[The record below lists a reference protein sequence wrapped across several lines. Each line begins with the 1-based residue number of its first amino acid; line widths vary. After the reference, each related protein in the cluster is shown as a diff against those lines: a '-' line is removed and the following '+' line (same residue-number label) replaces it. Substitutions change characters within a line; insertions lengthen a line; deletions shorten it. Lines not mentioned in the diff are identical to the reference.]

1 MARTIAQIQ
10 KSIIDAKNTDTIIG
24 SGGTSPLSSTS
35 NVAIWL
41 LWTYIVAVCQWTL
54 ENLFDAH
61 KAEVNSIIAN
71 QKPHTLQWYVS
82 KAKAFQYGVVLP
94 TDSDAYAIVPP
105 IDPSVLI
112 VSYAAAVEL
121 SSLIR
126 IKTARLIGGVL
137 APLSGG
143 QLTSLAAYMNRIK
156 DAGVRLQVTSGNA
169 DNLQPALNIFYD
181 PLVIDDSGA
190 RIDGT
195 DPAPIKSAINIFL
208 DSLPFNGLFILN
220 FLTDT
225 LQAVE
230 GVRIVQVVNAQA
242 NYGSTAYVPIYVE
255 YIPDA
260 GYLVLDESYFDAHV
274 NYIAHGVI

>member
-10 KSIIDAKNTDTIIG
+10 KSIIDAKNADAIIG
-24 SGGTSPLSSTS
+24 ASGSSSLNSTS

-41 LWTYIVAVCQWTL
+41 LWTYIIAVCQWTL
-54 ENLFDAH
+54 ETLFDAH
-61 KAEVNSIIAN
+61 KTEVNAIIAN

-82 KAKAFQYGVVLP
+82 KAKAFQYGMVLP
-94 TDSDAYAIVPP
+94 ADSDVYAIVPP
-105 IDPSVLI
+105 VDPSILI
-112 VSYAAAVEL
+112 VAYAAAVEL
-121 SSLIR
+121 SSLVR
-126 IKTARLIGGVL
+126 IKTAQLIGGVL

-169 DNLQPALNIFYD
+169 DNLHLAMNIYYD

-195 DPAPIKSAINIFL
+195 DPTPVKTAINTFL

-220 FLTDT
+220 FLTDA

-242 NYGSTAYVPIYVE
+242 NYGSTAYMPIYVE

-260 GYLVLDESYFDAHV
+260 GYLVLDEAYFDANV
-274 NYIAHGVI
+274 NYVAHGVI

>member
-10 KSIIDAKNTDTIIG
+10 KSIIDAKNADTIIG
-24 SGGTSPLSSTS
+24 SGGTSPLTSTS

-61 KAEVNSIIAN
+61 KAEVNALIAN

-82 KAKAFQYGVVLP
+82 KAKAFQYGVTLP
-94 TDSDAYAIVPP
+94 IDRDVYVIVPP
-105 IDPSVLI
+105 IDTSVLI
-112 VSYAAAVEL
+112 VAYAAAVEL
-121 SSLIR
+121 TSLVR
-126 IKTARLIGGVL
+126 IKTAQLTGGVL
-137 APLSGG
+137 TPLTGG

-169 DNLQPALNIFYD
+169 DNLQLALNIFYD
-181 PLVIDDSGA
+181 PLVIDEIGA

-195 DPAPIKSAINIFL
+195 DLTPVKTAINLFL

-220 FLTDT
+220 FLTDA

-242 NYGSTAYVPIYVE
+242 NYGTTAYVPIYVE
-255 YIPDA
+255 YVPDA
-260 GYLVLDESYFDAHV
+260 GYLVLDEAYFDANV
-274 NYIAHGVI
+274 NYLGHGVI